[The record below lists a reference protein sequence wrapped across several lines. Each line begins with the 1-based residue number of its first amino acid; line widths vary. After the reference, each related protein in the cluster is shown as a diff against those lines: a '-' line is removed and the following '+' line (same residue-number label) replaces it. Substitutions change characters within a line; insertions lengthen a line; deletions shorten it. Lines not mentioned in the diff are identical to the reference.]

1 MNQAIRSNHQ
11 DQLEQTI
18 FKVESELLNVTNS
31 SPNCKSI
38 KEENNQDEFEL
49 ENISSQSRS
58 TIYPDVTDDT
68 DQREKSE
75 MTNERRYPK
84 RADHQFID
92 NILYEQIEDSLQS
105 DDKDKQQ
112 KKKKA
117 KSIRSFLGRCPLTFD
132 GAYGISKDKHS
143 IDFCTN
149 KNQLRKM
156 HLYAHFVTKHRL
168 KSIYAKRLIEA
179 IVNKQ
184 DSMTTIL
191 FNENEDIINPFYKI
205 ECPLQKRIRHLFGY
219 NQKNLIRVPCQ
230 TKYVTFHN
238 LKSHLK
244 KLS

>member
-1 MNQAIRSNHQ
+1 
-11 DQLEQTI
+11 
-18 FKVESELLNVTNS
+18 
-31 SPNCKSI
+31 
-38 KEENNQDEFEL
+38 
-49 ENISSQSRS
+49 
-58 TIYPDVTDDT
+58 
-68 DQREKSE
+68 
-75 MTNERRYPK
+75 
-84 RADHQFID
+84 
-92 NILYEQIEDSLQS
+92 
-105 DDKDKQQ
+105 
-112 KKKKA
+112 
-117 KSIRSFLGRCPLTFD
+117 
-132 GAYGISKDKHS
+132 
-143 IDFCTN
+143 
-149 KNQLRKM
+149 M

-244 KLS
+244 NYHNVPDDLAQRFVQHFKHKQTIDHFI